1 MTAQKVS
8 HISEKVIIARNKTI
22 TLCPVLAS
30 WMYFI
35 YDLCMK
41 IGKHMLILLTVN
53 ISFLACTFGMK
64 NGLPPLKVVT
74 FVDLNRYVGT
84 WYEISRFPNRFQKG
98 CVGTTATYTI
108 RKDGKIDVLNQCR
121 KETLDGEI
129 SSVKGTARVVDNKTN
144 AKLKVSFFWPFS
156 GHYWIIDLGENYDYA
171 VVGHPDRKYLWILSR
186 SPKMDEKIY
195 NLILEK
201 LKLKFYDTSKLIKTL
216 QFEEDSSKI

>member
-1 MTAQKVS
+1 MLDKKSFEYIIMTNK
-8 HISEKVIIARNKTI
+8 IS
-22 TLCPVLAS
+22 
-30 WMYFI
+30 YFAGAAGYI
-35 YDLCMK
+35 C
-41 IGKHMLILLTVN
+41 MLILCIVLLT
-53 ISFLACTFGMK
+53 ACASGVK
-64 NGLPPLKVVT
+64 QVGPPLRVVS
-74 FVDLNRYVGT
+74 FVDLKRYVGK
-84 WYEISRFPNRFQKG
+84 WYEIARYPNRFQNG

-121 KETLDGEI
+121 KGTLDGEI

-201 LKLKFYDTSKLIKTL
+201 LKLQFYDTSKLIKTL
-216 QFEEDSSKI
+216 QFKDDSNKM